1 MPTRKKPRTIAASN
15 AALDS
20 LVDFGFVSTQIFA
33 PTRGRA
39 FGITRNGLDL
49 MVERGDF
56 PKPIKLGPAKKASV
70 RWRLNDLRRWIE
82 SRAQAA

>member
-1 MPTRKKPRTIAASN
+1 VPTRKKIRIIAAN

-20 LVDFGFVSTQIFA
+20 LVDFRFVSTTVFA
-33 PTRGRA
+33 PTRGRV

-56 PKPIKLGPAKKASV
+56 PKPIRLSRTSHAPV
-70 RWRLNDLRRWIE
+70 RWRLSDLRRWLE
-82 SRAQAA
+82 TRK